1 MDKTESNS
9 EKALKNLRKNRG
21 SVPGPITN
29 VDVARLLGMPE
40 DMINELFGDEAG
52 NSEDNM
58 TGKRKEESGGH
69 LKDVD
74 DIG

>member
-9 EKALKNLRKNRG
+9 EKALKNLRKNQG

-58 TGKRKEESGGH
+58 TGKRKEERGGH